1 MKTELFT
8 AIFLLV
14 GAAFIFIA
22 ALGIVRF
29 PDLFTRMHAAS
40 KASTLGLGCIL
51 VGVAIAFP
59 SAIVIAKCLMV
70 LLFLFLTAPVAAHM
84 IGRAAYLLKV
94 PLWKGTVADDL
105 KGRYSEDRKTLR
117 SQ

>member
-1 MKTELFT
+1 MIDILT

-14 GAAFIFIA
+14 GAFFVLVA

-29 PDLFTRMHAAS
+29 PDLFTRMHAGS

-51 VGVAIAFP
+51 VAVSISFPMVA
-59 SAIVIAKCLMV
+59 VVAKSILV
-70 LLFLFLTAPVAAHM
+70 LLFVFLTAPVAAHM

-94 PLWKGTVADDL
+94 PLWSETVVDEL
-105 KGRYSEDRKTLR
+105 KGQYSEDRRTG
-117 SQ
+117 S